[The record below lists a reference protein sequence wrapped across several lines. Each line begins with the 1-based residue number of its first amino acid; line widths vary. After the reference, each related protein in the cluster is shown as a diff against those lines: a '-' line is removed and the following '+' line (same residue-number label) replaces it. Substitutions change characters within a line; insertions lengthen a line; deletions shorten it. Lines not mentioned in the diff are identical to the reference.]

1 MNQDLSTMATIMA
14 AQNAGKGTAVY
25 YVNALPGFTS
35 VMALFLL
42 LFVVCVVYGI
52 IKFFTDNNKGE

>member
-1 MNQDLSTMATIMA
+1 MATIMA

-25 YVNALPGFTS
+25 YVNALPSFTS
-35 VMALFLL
+35 AMALFLL

-52 IKFFTDNNKGE
+52 IKFFTDNNNKGE